1 MVVKYYFFIGLFL
14 FGSIP
19 LFSQNENTIKAP
31 VLIEEMVNSQVVF
44 RVTWN
49 NRDNKDLKITWKSEI
64 SEAKFDTQ
72 EGEFYW
78 QTSKE
83 DVGLYKAFF
92 YLKDS
97 TGNIVEEAQTIIKI
111 KEAKSVP
118 YFQMIP
124 DSLNTRPYVKLLLG
138 ERYRLEFVANSANFG
153 SANMLVSYIL
163 DDDTDLRKFDQ
174 NEIQI
179 VGNRILFDWTPTQ
192 AQANRKYF
200 EMELI
205 AIDAANNVGR
215 RKYRFQIIEQ
225 NLPPRLKGNVNDT
238 YIITADQE
246 LEIDFSVIDPNN
258 DPVSYRVEIPISLG
272 NPRIS
277 ESGKFIWKLSA
288 SEMANIASVFPL
300 NVKLIAQDTDHSEDF
315 VEKEITIMKSDRNDP
330 PVITKLSNL
339 SIREGYAIR
348 RRVFVRDNNHEMSQL
363 NFDLDNEP
371 EWLYLQQEGERLY
384 LMSDTL
390 GFDIVKADGISV
402 QFDVLFSVSDP
413 EGAADSEF
421 FNVTVNQGVNT
432 YEVYQDLD
440 RYQRET
446 DALLVGLRKKIR
458 ELDEKIHKN
467 ANLKRIFL
475 FSTFALGTFSATGSF
490 FDEKTIARQMIPYT
504 GALLAISSSINALA
518 FNQDGRI
525 ASLKYKLEDVEK
537 TITRN
542 KSYLNIYAVKSEDDD
557 QLRNSELVNR
567 VQSYRQSLIEQRI
580 ELEKLEFEYRDLNFM
595 QRRIRKFKRK
605 GRVDELKWKFIN
617 LN

>member
-1 MVVKYYFFIGLFL
+1 MKLYFFILLLFL
-14 FGSIP
+14 NTNI
-19 LFSQNENTIKAP
+19 LYSQSVVDLQAP
-31 VLIEEMVNSQVVF
+31 DLVEETVSSQVVF
-44 RVTWN
+44 RVSWN
-49 NRDNKDLKITWKSEI
+49 VTNNPGLTLSWKSDI

-83 DVGLYKAFF
+83 DVGMYKAFF

-97 TGNIVEEAQTIIKI
+97 SGTIVEKAQTIIKI
-111 KEAKSVP
+111 NAAKSVP

-124 DSLNTRPYVKLLLG
+124 DSLHTRPYVKLLLG
-138 ERYRLEFVANSANFG
+138 EKYRIEFVANSATYG
-153 SANMLVSYIL
+153 SENMLVSYIL
-163 DDDTDLRKFDQ
+163 DDDTDLKNFDQ

-179 VGNRILFDWTPTQ
+179 IGNRVLFDWTPTQ
-192 AQANRKYF
+192 AQADRKYF

-225 NLPPRLKGNVNDT
+225 NLPPRLRGNVNNT

-246 LEIDFSVIDPNN
+246 LEIDFSVVDPNN
-258 DPVSYRVEIPISLG
+258 DPISYRVDIPISLG

-277 ESGKFIWKLSA
+277 ETGKFTWRLSA

-300 NVKLIAQDTDHSEDF
+300 NIKLVAQDMDHPEDF

-348 RRVFVRDNNHEMSQL
+348 RRIFVRDNNHDMGQL
-363 NFDLDNEP
+363 QFDLDNEP
-371 EWLYLQQEGERLY
+371 DWLYLQQEGDRLY
-384 LMSDTL
+384 LMSDTIA
-390 GFDIVKADGISV
+390 FDLVKADGIPI
-402 QFDVLFSVSDP
+402 QYDVLFKVSDP
-413 EGAADSEF
+413 EGASDSEF
-421 FNVTVNQGVNT
+421 FNVTVNQGVNI
-432 YEVYQDLD
+432 YEVYNDLD
-440 RYQRET
+440 QYQRET

-458 ELDEKIHKN
+458 ELDDKVHQN

-475 FSTFALGTFSATGSF
+475 FSTFALGTFSAAGSIVK
-490 FDEKTIARQMIPYT
+490 DHTIAKDLIPYT

-518 FNQDGRI
+518 FNQDGKI
-525 ASLKYKLEDVEK
+525 SSLKYKLEDIEK
-537 TITRN
+537 NITRN
-542 KSYLNIYAVKSEDDD
+542 KSYLSIYAVKSETDD

-567 VQSYRQSLIEQRI
+567 VQSFRQSLIEQRI
-580 ELEKLEFEYRDLNFM
+580 ELEKLEYEYRDLNFM
-595 QRRIRKFKRK
+595 QRRVRKYKRR
-605 GRVDELKWKFIN
+605 GRVDELRWKFIN